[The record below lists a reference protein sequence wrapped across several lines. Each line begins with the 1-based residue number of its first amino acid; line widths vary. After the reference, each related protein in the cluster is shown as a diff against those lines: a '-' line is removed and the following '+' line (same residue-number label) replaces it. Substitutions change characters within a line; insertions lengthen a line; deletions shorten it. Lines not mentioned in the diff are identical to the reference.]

1 MRNWGIPETPGCV
14 RSNWGPSPFRQPEAP
29 GPCDRLFHV
38 AFGERSTP
46 AAPWTLCWR
55 ASGVPGRD
63 RRAEYFLPALSR
75 ADGATRP
82 HCLHRVPRGS
92 VGWQEV
98 ERVGGAEDRMWV
110 LVSLPA
116 DHPTHTSSPGTAK
129 ALPSRLHCSGN
140 HLHSL
145 LPQPCQLASSS
156 LTGVSVY
163 GTLLEDSFVAL
174 GEEVLEPQW
183 TTPEFQRHRLL
194 EDKLCPVALQ
204 SGSWV
209 EVEENSE
216 PLQRCGQLART
227 AIRCQHS
234 EAAQTQTGDRT
245 RGWTGQENLSDSDPE
260 MWELLRREK
269 DRQCRGLEL
278 IASENFCSR
287 AALEALGSCLN
298 NKYSEGYPGKRY
310 YGGAEVVDEIELLC
324 QRRALEAFDL
334 DPAQWGVNVQPYS
347 GSPANLAAYTAL
359 LQPHD
364 RIMGL
369 DLPDGGHLTHGYM
382 TDVKRISATSIFFES
397 MPYKLDPKTGLI
409 DYDQLALTARLFRP
423 RLIIA
428 GTSAYARLID
438 YARMREVCDE
448 VKAHLLADMAH
459 ISGLVA
465 AKVIPS
471 PFKHADVVT
480 TTTHKTLRG
489 ARSGLIFYRKG
500 VRTVDPKT
508 GREIPYTFEDRI
520 NFAVFP
526 SLQGGPHNHAIA
538 AVAVAL
544 KQACTPMFR
553 EYSLQVLKNARA
565 MADALLERGYSLVSG
580 GTDNH
585 LVLVD
590 LRPKGLDGARAER
603 VLELVSITANKN
615 TCPGDRS
622 ALTPGGLRLGAP
634 ALTSRQF
641 REDDFRRVVDF
652 IDEGVSIGLEVKSK
666 TAKLQ
671 DFKSFLLKDP
681 ETSHRLAD
689 LRQRVEQFARA
700 FPMPGFDEH

>member
-1 MRNWGIPETPGCV
+1 
-14 RSNWGPSPFRQPEAP
+14 
-29 GPCDRLFHV
+29 
-38 AFGERSTP
+38 
-46 AAPWTLCWR
+46 
-55 ASGVPGRD
+55 
-63 RRAEYFLPALSR
+63 
-75 ADGATRP
+75 
-82 HCLHRVPRGS
+82 
-92 VGWQEV
+92 
-98 ERVGGAEDRMWV
+98 
-110 LVSLPA
+110 
-116 DHPTHTSSPGTAK
+116 
-129 ALPSRLHCSGN
+129 
-140 HLHSL
+140 
-145 LPQPCQLASSS
+145 
-156 LTGVSVY
+156 
-163 GTLLEDSFVAL
+163 
-174 GEEVLEPQW
+174 
-183 TTPEFQRHRLL
+183 
-194 EDKLCPVALQ
+194 
-204 SGSWV
+204 
-209 EVEENSE
+209 
-216 PLQRCGQLART
+216 
-227 AIRCQHS
+227 
-234 EAAQTQTGDRT
+234 TQ
-245 RGWTGQENLSDSDPE
+245 
-260 MWELLRREK
+260 
-269 DRQCRGLEL
+269 
-278 IASENFCSR
+278 NFCSR

-382 TDVKRISATSIFFES
+382 SDVKRISATSIFFES
-397 MPYKLDPKTGLI
+397 MPYKLNPQTGLI

-471 PFKHADVVT
+471 PFKYADIVT

-508 GREIPYTFEDRI
+508 GQEIPYTFEDRI

-544 KQACTPMFR
+544 KQVGEPSFVSGCIGP
-553 EYSLQVLKNARA
+553 E
-565 MADALLERGYSLVSG
+565 ALLPYLVAEAEANGREVAKVGGNKVGVRVLLSSSPRQGLVS
-580 GTDNH
+580 
-585 LVLVD
+585 
-590 LRPKGLDGARAER
+590 
-603 VLELVSITANKN
+603 
-615 TCPGDRS
+615 
-622 ALTPGGLRLGAP
+622 ALG
-634 ALTSRQF
+634 
-641 REDDFRRVVDF
+641 
-652 IDEGVSIGLEVKSK
+652 
-666 TAKLQ
+666 
-671 DFKSFLLKDP
+671 
-681 ETSHRLAD
+681 
-689 LRQRVEQFARA
+689 
-700 FPMPGFDEH
+700 

>member
-1 MRNWGIPETPGCV
+1 MRSPIGLLPTACCPRPELV
-14 RSNWGPSPFRQPEAP
+14 AGP
-29 GPCDRLFHV
+29 
-38 AFGERSTP
+38 P
-46 AAPWTLCWR
+46 ATSELRCC
-55 ASGVPGRD
+55 
-63 RRAEYFLPALSR
+63 
-75 ADGATRP
+75 T
-82 HCLHRVPRGS
+82 
-92 VGWQEV
+92 
-98 ERVGGAEDRMWV
+98 
-110 LVSLPA
+110 SL
-116 DHPTHTSSPGTAK
+116 
-129 ALPSRLHCSGN
+129 CSGR
-140 HLHSL
+140 
-145 LPQPCQLASSS
+145 
-156 LTGVSVY
+156 
-163 GTLLEDSFVAL
+163 L
-174 GEEVLEPQW
+174 G
-183 TTPEFQRHRLL
+183 
-194 EDKLCPVALQ
+194 
-204 SGSWV
+204 
-209 EVEENSE
+209 
-216 PLQRCGQLART
+216 
-227 AIRCQHS
+227 
-234 EAAQTQTGDRT
+234 
-245 RGWTGQENLSDSDPE
+245 
-260 MWELLRREK
+260 
-269 DRQCRGLEL
+269 
-278 IASENFCSR
+278 
-287 AALEALGSCLN
+287 
-298 NKYSEGYPGKRY
+298 Y

-382 TDVKRISATSIFFES
+382 SDVKRISATSIFFES
-397 MPYKLDPKTGLI
+397 MPYKLNPKTGLI

-500 VRTVDPKT
+500 VKAVDPKT

-565 MADALLERGYSLVSG
+565 MADALLQRGYSLVSG

-622 ALTPGGLRLGAP
+622 AITPGGLRLGAP

-652 IDEGVSIGLEVKSK
+652 IDEGVSIGLDVKSK

-671 DFKSFLLKDP
+671 DFKSFLLKDS
-681 ETSHRLAD
+681 ETIQRLAD

-700 FPMPGFDEH
+700 FPMPGFDER